1 MAQKG
6 RKNVDRILAL
16 ALAFGGTVATA
27 ARAAG
32 VGEATV
38 YRRLK
43 DAEFCRKIDQA
54 QADMARR
61 TSGALTGVTVEAVK
75 TLAELMK
82 SPNPPAIRLGASRS
96 VLEIGMKVREKHL
109 ADLQGLV
116 TLDEIMALWRAAMEA
131 IRRNV
136 QDKEVLRAVTSDLM
150 GLMPPPGRRGWEG
163 LESS

>member
-6 RKNVDRILAL
+6 RKNVDQILAL

-43 DAEFCRKIDQA
+43 DAEFIKKIDQA
-54 QADMARR
+54 QEDMVRR
-61 TSGALTGVTVEAVK
+61 TSGALTGVSVEAVK

-96 VLEIGMKVREKHL
+96 VLEIGMKVREKYL

-116 TLDEIMALWRAAMEA
+116 PLHQVMALWRAAQEA
-131 IRRNV
+131 IRVNV
-136 QDKEVLRAVTSDLM
+136 QDKEVLRAVMSDLM
-150 GLMPPPGRRGWEG
+150 RLMPPLGQRDI
-163 LESS
+163 L

>member
-6 RKNVDRILAL
+6 RKNVDQILAL

-43 DAEFCRKIDQA
+43 DAEFCKKIDQA
-54 QADMARR
+54 QADMVHR
-61 TSGALTGVTVEAVK
+61 TSGALTGVSAEAVK

-116 TLDEIMALWRAAMEA
+116 PLDQVTALWRAALEA
-131 IRRNV
+131 IRLNV
-136 QDKEVLRAVTSDLM
+136 VDKEVLQAVISDLM
-150 GLMPPPGRRGWEG
+150 RLMPPPGQRG
-163 LESS
+163 